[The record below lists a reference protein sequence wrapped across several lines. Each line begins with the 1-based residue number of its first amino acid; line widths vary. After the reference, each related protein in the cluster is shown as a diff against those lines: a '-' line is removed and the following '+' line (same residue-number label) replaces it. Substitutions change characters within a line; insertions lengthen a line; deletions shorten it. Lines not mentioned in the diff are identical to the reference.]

1 MAEQRGPFGQDGPNS
16 VGHPVIR
23 AGTTAGGLMRSAWD
37 TDNAFSKAGAAVLL
51 GELTTDDL
59 THLAAVQTVWLLE
72 QMEWIANVDLP
83 DGETL
88 CVEDQITS
96 LGLEIARNEVG
107 A

>member
-1 MAEQRGPFGQDGPNS
+1 MAEQRGPLGQSGPNP

-23 AGTTAGGLMRSAWD
+23 AGKTAVGLMRSAWD
-37 TDNAFSKAGAAVLL
+37 EDNAFSRNGAMILL
-51 GELTTDDL
+51 ADLTTDDL

-72 QMEWIANVDLP
+72 QMEWIANVELP
-83 DGETL
+83 EGETL

-96 LGLEIARNEVG
+96 LGLEIARNEAG

>member
-1 MAEQRGPFGQDGPNS
+1 MVACVPSPLQ
-16 VGHPVIR
+16 
-23 AGTTAGGLMRSAWD
+23 
-37 TDNAFSKAGAAVLL
+37 
-51 GELTTDDL
+51 
-59 THLAAVQTVWLLE
+59 LLE
-72 QMEWIANVDLP
+72 QMEWIANVELP

>member
-1 MAEQRGPFGQDGPNS
+1 M
-16 VGHPVIR
+16 IR
-23 AGTTAGGLMRSAWD
+23 AGKTAVGLMRSAWD
-37 TDNAFSKAGAAVLL
+37 EDNAFSRNGAMILL
-51 GELTTDDL
+51 ADLTTDDL

-72 QMEWIANVDLP
+72 QMEWIANVELS

-96 LGLEIARNEVG
+96 LGLEIARNEAG

>member
-1 MAEQRGPFGQDGPNS
+1 MAEREGSHGQVGPNP

-23 AGTTAGGLMRSAWD
+23 AGKTAVGLMRSAWD
-37 TDNAFSKAGAAVLL
+37 EDNNFSKAGAAILL
-51 GELTTDDL
+51 TDLTTDDL

-72 QMEWIANVDLP
+72 QMEWIAKLELP

>member
-1 MAEQRGPFGQDGPNS
+1 
-16 VGHPVIR
+16 VIR
-23 AGTTAGGLMRSAWD
+23 AGKTAVGLMRSAWD
-37 TDNAFSKAGAAVLL
+37 EDNNFSKAGAAILL
-51 GELTTDDL
+51 SDLTTDDL

-72 QMEWIANVDLP
+72 QMEWIAKLELP

-88 CVEDQITS
+88 CVEEQITS